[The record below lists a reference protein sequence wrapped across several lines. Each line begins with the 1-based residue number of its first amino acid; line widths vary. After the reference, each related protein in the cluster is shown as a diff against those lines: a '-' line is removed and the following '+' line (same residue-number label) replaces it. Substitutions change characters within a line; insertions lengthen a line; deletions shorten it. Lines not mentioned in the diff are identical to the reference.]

1 MVADPILQGHE
12 LESAAWKKLKAHLEA
27 ELAERRTY
35 NDGETLTERE
45 TAIVRGDIKRLKK
58 LLKIG
63 EYKAP
68 G

>member
-1 MVADPILQGHE
+1 MITEPILQGHE
-12 LESAAWKKLKAHLEA
+12 LESSAWKKLKAHLEA

-35 NDGETLTERE
+35 NDGETLAERE
-45 TAIVRGDIKRLKK
+45 TAIVRGQIKAIKK

-63 EYKAP
+63 EHKAP